1 MDKDEMLRYFDSEER
16 NRGGPDSPTGY
27 IQSEIVMVAKTTNK
41 PSSSSVLSGG
51 DSPSPLSVQ
60 SKLDWSPGEVIQP
73 IQSMDVGDDLASMLS
88 SSGLDSCS
96 GQGDVE
102 SLLGP
107 GFRPQLPSQ
116 PLQHIDLSFVD
127 SYNNP
132 AFYRHE

>member
-27 IQSEIVMVAKTTNK
+27 IQSEIVMVAKTTK
-41 PSSSSVLSGG
+41 
-51 DSPSPLSVQ
+51 
-60 SKLDWSPGEVIQP
+60 GE
-73 IQSMDVGDDLASMLS
+73 DLASMLS